1 MGGGGRQE
9 RGQIWLRDGWVRG
22 TVGGMNTNAE
32 PDLAVITRQLRAM
45 YGSRL
50 LIAAVSHLQAF
61 EAVAE
66 APRTAEELR
75 TTLGLPERSA
85 MVLFPALRAMGLLAA
100 DTGGRLRLTE
110 AGSHLLTSVTPNLAG
125 YVGLEQDDAGVVEMA
140 SRLRH
145 DGPVSATGGTAY
157 VKESHE
163 ASPMDD
169 PVLARHLTLALAG
182 RARLLA
188 PLAAPQLPKSE
199 GHLLD
204 VAGGTGLFACE
215 WLRRNPRA
223 TATVYD
229 RPEVLRV
236 AAEFRDEFC
245 RSGRPDA
252 ATVRERL
259 QFQPGNMLEDELPRA
274 DLILAA
280 SLFHDWPVGT
290 CRSLM
295 KRLAEVLQ
303 PGGEI
308 WAHDAFLNDALD
320 GPLAVTDYSAQLFW
334 VTKGRCY
341 SRAEYRGWFTD
352 AGLQPLPGE
361 FPTALDYSLISA
373 RKAR

>member
-1 MGGGGRQE
+1 
-9 RGQIWLRDGWVRG
+9 
-22 TVGGMNTNAE
+22 MNTSAE

-50 LIAAVSHLQAF
+50 LIAAVSHLRIF
-61 EAVAE
+61 EALAG
-66 APRTAEELR
+66 APQTGEELR
-75 TTLGLPERSA
+75 RTLGLPERSA
-85 MVLFPALRAMGLLAA
+85 MVLFPGLRAMGLLAA
-100 DTGGRLRLTE
+100 DASGRLLLTE
-110 AGSHLLTSVTPNLAG
+110 AGRHLLTGVTPNLAG
-125 YVGLEQDDAGVVEMA
+125 YVGLEQSDPGVVEMA
-140 SRLRH
+140 NRLRN

-188 PLAAPQLPKSE
+188 PLAAPQLPASE

-215 WLRRNPRA
+215 WLRLNPRA

-245 RSGRPDA
+245 GSNRPA
-252 ATVRERL
+252 AASVRERL
-259 QFQPGNMLEDELPRA
+259 QFQPGNMLEDALPRA

-280 SLFHDWPVGT
+280 SLFHDWPVTT

-295 KRLAEVLQ
+295 KRLAEVLK
-303 PGGEI
+303 PNGEI
-308 WAHDAFLNDALD
+308 WAHDAFLNDAMD

-341 SRAEYRGWFTD
+341 SRAEYREWFTE
-352 AGLQPLPGE
+352 AGLQAVPGE
-361 FPTALDYSLISA
+361 FPTALDYRLIGA
-373 RKAR
+373 RKAG